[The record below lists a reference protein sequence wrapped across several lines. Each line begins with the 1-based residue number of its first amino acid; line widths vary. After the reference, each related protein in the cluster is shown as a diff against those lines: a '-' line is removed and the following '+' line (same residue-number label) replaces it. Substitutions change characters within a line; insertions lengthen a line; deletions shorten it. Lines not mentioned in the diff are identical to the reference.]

1 MKKFL
6 ALALLALAMLLA
18 LASCDMPGN
27 SAPVDVTVNDDGYV
41 VVNGIETKYK
51 VETED
56 EITVSEDGYVVVNG
70 NKTEHKV
77 HTEPVI
83 SVIDGY
89 VAINGIKTEYK
100 VDVVD
105 EITIEDGYVAVNG
118 IKTEYRIDTAD
129 VIEVDA
135 NGYLVVNGVKTQYKV
150 QTESGN
156 TSDTPKVDEIT
167 VDADGYVVV
176 NGNKTE
182 HKVHTEPEISVI
194 DGYIAIN
201 GVKTEYEVKI
211 PHVHSYGEW
220 ELYNDGEIDCEK
232 KLYHRICS
240 DCNNIEWKDGT
251 YQDHNFTTITTP
263 ATCQAGGYDTKTC
276 QNCGKVEVCNETP
289 IADHTFASTYTTD
302 NSFHWFKCQFC
313 SAINGKAEHTLD
325 DNGICTA
332 CNMVIGAT
340 EGILYSISTDGTYAE
355 VIAYTGTATK
365 VRIAE
370 EYNGLPVKVIYQE
383 AFKNLNITSVVI
395 PDSVTSIGDSAFF
408 GCTSLTSVTIGN
420 SVTSIGYDAFYNCT
434 SLTSVTIPDS
444 VTSIGNTAFQN
455 CASLT
460 SVTIGDSVTSIGHGA
475 FSGCT
480 SLTSVTIGDSV
491 TSIGDSAFSDCT
503 SLTSVTIGDSVTSI
517 GEGAFDG
524 CNSALYTEYELGKYV
539 GNETNP
545 YAVLIEVTNKNM
557 STYAIHPDTKVIG
570 GYAFADCSRLTSITI
585 PDGVTSIG
593 GSAFS
598 DCTSLTSVTIPDS
611 VKSIGGLAFTYCDSL
626 TSITIPDSVKSI
638 GSYAFDGC
646 TSLTSVTFENPN
658 GWECEDYW
666 DTTRVIAISAYDL
679 SYPATAAQCLKS
691 TYFFYYWFRTE

>member
-6 ALALLALAMLLA
+6 ALALLALAMLLV

-89 VAINGIKTEYK
+89 VA
-100 VDVVD
+100 
-105 EITIEDGYVAVNG
+105 
-118 IKTEYRIDTAD
+118 
-129 VIEVDA
+129 
-135 NGYLVVNGVKTQYKV
+135 VNGVKTEYEV
-150 QTESGN
+150 N
-156 TSDTPKVDEIT
+156 TADEIT
-167 VDADGYVVV
+167 VEDGYVVV
-176 NGNKTE
+176 NGIKTE
-182 HKVHTEPEISVI
+182 HKVHTEPVISVI
-194 DGYIAIN
+194 DGYVAVNGVKTEYKVHTEPEVSVIDGYVAINGIKTEHKIHTEPVISVIDGYVAVN

-251 YQDHNFTTITTP
+251 YQDHNFVTVTTS

-276 QNCGKVEVCNETP
+276 QTCGKEEVCNETP
-289 IADHTFASTYTTD
+289 IADHTFATTYTTD

-313 SAINGKAEHTLD
+313 SAINGKAGHTLD
-325 DNGICTA
+325 DNGICTV
-332 CNMVIGAT
+332 CDMVVGAT
-340 EGILYSISTDGTYAE
+340 EGILYGISADGTYAE

-395 PDSVTSIGDSAFF
+395 PDSVTSIGNYAFH
-408 GCTSLTSVTIGN
+408 
-420 SVTSIGYDAFYNCT
+420 YCT

-444 VTSIGNTAFQN
+444 VTSIG
-455 CASLT
+455 S
-460 SVTIGDSVTSIGHGA
+460 GA
-475 FSGCT
+475 FYSC
-480 SLTSVTIGDSV
+480 D
-491 TSIGDSAFSDCT
+491 
-503 SLTSVTIGDSVTSI
+503 
-517 GEGAFDG
+517 
-524 CNSALYTEYELGKYV
+524 
-539 GNETNP
+539 
-545 YAVLIEVTNKNM
+545 
-557 STYAIHPDTKVIG
+557 
-570 GYAFADCSRLTSITI
+570 
-585 PDGVTSIG
+585 
-593 GSAFS
+593 
-598 DCTSLTSVTIPDS
+598 SLTSVTIPDS
-611 VKSIGGLAFTYCDSL
+611 VTSIGH
-626 TSITIPDSVKSI
+626 
-638 GSYAFDGC
+638 YAFRYC
-646 TSLTSVTFENPN
+646 TSLTSVTFANPN
-658 GWECEDYW
+658 GWW
-666 DTTRVIAISAYDL
+666 RASSANAISGTAIAAESLAD
-679 SYPATAAQCLKS
+679 PATAAQYLRW
-691 TYFFYYWFRTE
+691 TYEEYYWFRTE